1 MPGGGVK
8 RISRVLV
15 VSAFALI
22 VGLTQAGF
30 AADRSGVASLYGSGR
45 GASVAQLGLSGSPV
59 DPALAQALRFAP
71 VGRSAQYEIDFTDWA
86 AIESSGS
93 FRLSANPTTAQLAAF
108 FSRVSDA
115 GVQSFEPITTLF
127 PFPALRW
134 EATFFLG
141 DAPLNVAGF
150 QPGFA
155 LSHIS
160 DRLKSCGFTSN
171 SVSSFVIYAGS
182 VSQALKCPGPMGIGF
197 GFESVYAVD
206 AKNKVVVMSSSTS
219 PVRAAIAGTGLS
231 SGSRPIADV
240 LGPLSADPAVT
251 IELGTGYCKR
261 LTHALVP
268 SHATAE
274 ETQAVLRADP
284 AGAPYTAFGLGYR
297 VTQQP
302 PTAQIVMDYG
312 DAKTASAQLSLREHL
327 LKTDYSFASAYRYSK
342 SLALE
347 SGAAHGSNVVLTVK
361 PANGNRLPLGAMS
374 EQSDLAFAR
383 C

>member
-1 MPGGGVK
+1 MP
-8 RISRVLV
+8 
-15 VSAFALI
+15 
-22 VGLTQAGF
+22 
-30 AADRSGVASLYGSGR
+30 
-45 GASVAQLGLSGSPV
+45 
-59 DPALAQALRFAP
+59 
-71 VGRSAQYEIDFTDWA
+71 
-86 AIESSGS
+86 
-93 FRLSANPTTAQLAAF
+93 
-108 FSRVSDA
+108 
-115 GVQSFEPITTLF
+115 
-127 PFPALRW
+127 
-134 EATFFLG
+134 
-141 DAPLNVAGF
+141 PLNVAGF
-150 QPGFA
+150 QPAFA

-171 SVSSFVIYAGS
+171 SVSTFVIYAGS
-182 VSQALKCPGPMGIGF
+182 VSQALKCPGSMGIGF

-219 PVRAAIAGTGLS
+219 AVRAAIEGTGLS

-240 LGPLSADPAVT
+240 LRPLSADPAVT

-361 PANGNRLPLGAMS
+361 PANENRLPLGAMS